1 MTLLKVEELSEYE
14 EVLAAFSFGEAIEI
28 QEVSKDADGRITAS
42 WSRPMNPEE
51 MRLAM
56 ETLEKGAEKLD
67 IQAPIWYKNNEEK
80 DTYLTPIS
88 TKGEMTMSEHT
99 NTQTQT
105 PEVVP
110 SKYLTTTI
118 AVASSLVLAALTG
131 AASTLGVKAVNRLM
145 PDKKGIGKAG
155 ALLVGTGGIIV
166 GSAAATFG
174 PRIFGSDN

>member
-1 MTLLKVEELSEYE
+1 
-14 EVLAAFSFGEAIEI
+14 
-28 QEVSKDADGRITAS
+28 
-42 WSRPMNPEE
+42 
-51 MRLAM
+51 
-56 ETLEKGAEKLD
+56 
-67 IQAPIWYKNNEEK
+67 
-80 DTYLTPIS
+80 
-88 TKGEMTMSEHT
+88 MSEHT

-155 ALLVGTGGIIV
+155 ALLVQAAHAEFAVDPATVAPALAEELRLMAGWLGLERVTVAGKGDL
-166 GSAAATFG
+166 AAALEAALG
-174 PRIFGSDN
+174 